1 MPGSSRSLSSGRR
14 GGPLAT
20 AALVAVALTACVSP
34 VLPPGTGAR
43 PGLALNQPTVRGASA
58 IALLGPAGIVAE
70 HLTPAGRE
78 LTLVASAGPAT
89 SFPLKFSVEPGQTA
103 AAFRLSHT
111 EVAAPVEMPYSTR
124 FREPLLPGL
133 ASPGRRLLAA
143 PERTLG
149 STEDF
154 WVNTGSSASADDRK
168 RPCALRRIT
177 ANALL
182 YVDLEAKAI
191 SDANLDRLMDEWER
205 RIYPRVTAVF
215 GREARPGVD
224 GEDRIFL
231 VLSPAVDN
239 WGKEKGLMGYF
250 WSRDAI
256 PGGGGNSNQKEV
268 LFMTDQLFDRPEL
281 TSFGTLAHEFQHLL
295 NFSRKSARLGYR
307 LSEETWLD
315 EGLSMYAMEVAGY
328 GLPAGDYHIAKD
340 LRVFQEAPQDF
351 SLTEW
356 SGNPNGFAYGQSYLF
371 VRYLV
376 DRFGPGVVSEIL
388 NSNKAGVGCVA
399 DVLKPRGTTFAEH
412 FRAWAIANLVSDAP
426 LALGTPYTY
435 HGLSLRGTFRSPT
448 GQEDIELRGFQ
459 TRPGERADI
468 TLTLRPWSTTYLTY
482 ASETPLPWRLRLGV
496 DTAERLLGATI
507 VP

>member
-1 MPGSSRSLSSGRR
+1 MSDPRTPLSRRLLALLCGATASAA
-14 GGPLAT
+14 PLAG
-20 AALVAVALTACVSP
+20 CISP

-43 PGLALNQPTVRGASA
+43 PGLALNQHSARGASA
-58 IALLGPAGIVAE
+58 ITLLGPSVGPAE
-70 HLTPAGRE
+70 QLTPAGRE
-78 LTLVASAGPAT
+78 LTLVASVGQAT
-89 SFPLKFSVEPGQTA
+89 SIPLRLSVEPGQA
-103 AAFRLSHT
+103 GAAFRLSQL
-111 EVAAPVEMPYSTR
+111 AAAERLEMPYSDR
-124 FREPLLPGL
+124 FRSPTAAP
-133 ASPGRRLLAA
+133 ATSPGRRLLATPA
-143 PERTLG
+143 RSLG
-149 STEDF
+149 STEAF
-154 WVNTGSSASADDRK
+154 WINTGSSSSADDRQ
-168 RPCALRRIT
+168 RTCALKRIS

-182 YVDLEAKAI
+182 YVDLEAKEI
-191 SDANLDRLMDEWER
+191 PDAQLDRLLDEWEQ
-205 RIYPRVTAVF
+205 RIYPRLTAVF
-215 GREARPGVD
+215 GREARPGID
-224 GEDRIFL
+224 GEERIFL

-250 WSRDAI
+250 WSRDLI

-307 LSEETWLD
+307 LSEDTWLD

-340 LRVFQEAPQDF
+340 LRVFQESPEDF
-351 SLTEW
+351 SLTDW

-376 DRFGPGVVSEIL
+376 DRYGPGVIAEIL
-388 NSNKAGVGCVA
+388 DSNKAGVACIA
-399 DVLKPRGTTFAEH
+399 DLLKPRGTTFAEH

-426 LALGTPYTY
+426 LAQGTPYTY
-435 HGLSLRGTFRSPT
+435 QGLPLRGTFRSAS

-459 TRPGERADI
+459 TRPGEGADV
-468 TLTLRPWSTTYLTY
+468 TLRLRPWSTAYLTY
-482 ASETPLPWRLRLGV
+482 ASQTPLPWRLRLGV